1 MVGMSWPVIYVLTMP
16 MVRSIYVP
24 PCAAVAGYC
33 AEETID
39 GSGPTAVICNGW
51 IGAVGHHFFL
61 MMSAN

>member
-1 MVGMSWPVIYVLTMP
+1 MP
-16 MVRSIYVP
+16 MVRSIYLP
-24 PCAAVAGYC
+24 PCAAVAGCC